1 MSPELGSELGPFPKH
16 FNFLCGQRVRDFHSG
31 HWGLRRWGWWG
42 LPGLDGLMTPIINR
56 VQSFALGAVYAVRL
70 ANKVAWTGN

>member
-31 HWGLRRWGWWG
+31 HWGLRRWGG
-42 LPGLDGLMTPIINR
+42 GGVFRVYMDMGVINR